1 METNEMVISQDI
13 QQAVIEKLA
22 LLSPDKQQQ
31 VLAFTEELAQQES
44 SGQTLWDMMQECI
57 RDIPPDA
64 FDDLPSDGALNLDHY
79 LYGAPK
85 R

>member
-13 QQAVIEKLA
+13 QQAVNEKLA
-22 LLSPDKQQQ
+22 LLSLDKQQQ

-57 RDIPPDA
+57 RDIPPEA
-64 FDDLPSDGALNLDHY
+64 FDDFPSDGALNLDHY